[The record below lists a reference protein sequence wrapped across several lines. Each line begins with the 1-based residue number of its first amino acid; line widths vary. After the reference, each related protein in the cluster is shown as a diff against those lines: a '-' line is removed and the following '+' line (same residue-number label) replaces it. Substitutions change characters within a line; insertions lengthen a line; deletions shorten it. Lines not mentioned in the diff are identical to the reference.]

1 MLPRIGKNIDFTANF
16 SEEGITVKIAPPQ
29 IEQVLMNL
37 ATNARDAMPS
47 GGKLTISTKPEGIDN
62 EFIKRYGYGKA
73 GKYALITFADNGM
86 GMDEATQKKIFEPF
100 FTTKEVGKGTGLG
113 LSMVYGIIKQH
124 EGFIN
129 LRSKPGSGTTFY
141 IYLPLAEHA
150 EIDAKRHTEEV
161 FIPKREAGVVLLAED
176 ETALRD
182 VTKLILEEYGYT
194 VIEAADGND
203 AIDKYM
209 ENKDKIRLL
218 ILDVIMPKKSG
229 KAVYEEISKVSPDIK
244 VIFLS
249 GYARNV
255 IKAEEIIGHGWS
267 ILSKPV
273 SSDELLNKIS
283 EVLNK

>member
-1 MLPRIGKNIDFTANF
+1 
-16 SEEGITVKIAPPQ
+16 
-29 IEQVLMNL
+29 
-37 ATNARDAMPS
+37 
-47 GGKLTISTKPEGIDN
+47 
-62 EFIKRYGYGKA
+62 
-73 GKYALITFADNGM
+73 
-86 GMDEATQKKIFEPF
+86 
-100 FTTKEVGKGTGLG
+100 
-113 LSMVYGIIKQH
+113 
-124 EGFIN
+124 
-129 LRSKPGSGTTFY
+129 
-141 IYLPLAEHA
+141 
-150 EIDAKRHTEEV
+150 
-161 FIPKREAGVVLLAED
+161 
-176 ETALRD
+176 
-182 VTKLILEEYGYT
+182 LEEYGYT

-229 KAVYEEISKVSPDIK
+229 KAVYEEISKMSPDIK

-255 IKAEEIIGHGWS
+255 INVEEIIGHGWS